1 MFREL
6 IVKWMLS
13 NLVNLLNN
21 SRKNP
26 NLYLRKK
33 PRKKVDNNN
42 LLCLSSKRNEEKNSY
57 NKYDND

>member
-42 LLCLSSKRNEEKNSY
+42 LLCNLFH
-57 NKYDND
+57 KYIYIFNCFFK